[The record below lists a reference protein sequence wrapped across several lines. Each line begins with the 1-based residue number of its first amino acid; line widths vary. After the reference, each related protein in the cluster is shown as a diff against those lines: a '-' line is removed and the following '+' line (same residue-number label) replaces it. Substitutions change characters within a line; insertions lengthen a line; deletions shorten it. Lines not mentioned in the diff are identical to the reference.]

1 MKTHAYRQQYRGY
14 GKTVYIYRDLRD
26 VAVSLMNKWGQPFD
40 QVLTEIPAIL
50 ADHYGWLS
58 MPDVCAGKYETILT
72 DDGLQFMV
80 ATLANFLDLD
90 IGPAEIE
97 TIAQCHTLEAQRE
110 RLKQIDWSRAAL
122 ARQARRDPVTT
133 LHDNH
138 IVSGAVGQWKSRLTK
153 EQVADVEKVGL
164 KYLMENG
171 YIESTD

>member
-1 MKTHAYRQQYRGY
+1 
-14 GKTVYIYRDLRD
+14 
-26 VAVSLMNKWGQPFD
+26 MNKWNHSFGR
-40 QVLTEIPAIL
+40 VLTEVPAIL

-72 DDGLQFMV
+72 NDGLQFMV

-90 IGPAEIE
+90 IGPTSIE
-97 TIAQCHTLEAQRE
+97 TIALLHTLEAQKE
-110 RLKQIDWSRAAL
+110 RIKQMDWSQAAL

-138 IVSGAVGQWKSRLTK
+138 IISGAVGQWKSRLTK

-171 YIESTD
+171 YLESTD